1 MTDLPAIPVSAAPR
15 PAASAAPRNA
25 ETSDAIKQGRRED
38 GLFHEELSREMN
50 TLKAQTPAADDAGNR
65 AEAKGQSKTTDGTE
79 ESKDAAST
87 ADASVAAVFAGPSPL
102 PAPMPMPTDASALLA
117 GARPLPAPADA
128 DALLAAGEVGIG
140 DASLA
145 AGTAGS
151 LANALSEG
159 YAARGSRLRGEAS
172 DHARDHAKASGR
184 LNAADALG
192 AAAGSNTNGTDRAAG
207 NARTEFALAA
217 NATPAESAARG
228 KSLSAGRDALEAL
241 TALDAGTG
249 QNRTAD
255 APLPAGMNLGA
266 SASTHATQTAA
277 ATAAIAAH
285 VASPGWDRGL
295 GEKVLWMASQQVQV
309 AELHLNPPELGP
321 LQITLTVN
329 NDQAS
334 AQFVSQ
340 HASVREAIEAAMP
353 RLREMLA
360 EGGIT
365 LGNANVG
372 AESFRD
378 QAQQDTRSHLSRGA
392 AQADLGGTFGL
403 TQSLRATRGL
413 VDIFA

>member
-1 MTDLPAIPVSAAPR
+1 VTDLPAIPVSASPR
-15 PAASAAPRNA
+15 PAPSAAPRNA
-25 ETSDAIKQGRRED
+25 EASDDIKQGRRED

-50 TLKAQTPAADDAGNR
+50 TLKAQTPAADDTGNR
-65 AEAKGQSKTTDGTE
+65 VEATGRSKTKDGTE
-79 ESKDAAST
+79 ESKDAAGT
-87 ADASVAAVFAGPSPL
+87 VDASVAAVLAGPTPL
-102 PAPMPMPTDASALLA
+102 PT
-117 GARPLPAPADA
+117 PAPADA
-128 DALLAAGEVGIG
+128 NALLAAGEAGIG

-145 AGTAGS
+145 AGTSGS

-159 YAARGSRLRGEAS
+159 YAARASRLRGEAS
-172 DHARDHAKASGR
+172 DHARDQAKASGR
-184 LNAADALG
+184 LNAADSLG
-192 AAAGSNTNGTDRAAG
+192 AAAGSNPNATERTAG

-217 NATPAESAARG
+217 NAAPAESAARG
-228 KSLSAGRDALEAL
+228 KSLSAGRDGLEAL

-249 QNRTAD
+249 QHRTAD
-255 APLPAGMNLGA
+255 APLPAGMNLG
-266 SASTHATQTAA
+266 SSTSTHATQTAA

-295 GEKVLWMASQQVQV
+295 GEKVLWMAGQQLQV

-372 AESFRD
+372 AESFRE

-392 AQADLGGTFGL
+392 AQAELGGTFGL